1 MCCGTEKI
9 EIPSWVPV
17 SGLQICP
24 ARVQFGGVGWLRRY
38 GVGRNA
44 ECAKASG
51 DRLEACSEPSPASQ
65 IIQICC

>member
-44 ECAKASG
+44 ECAKASVG
-51 DRLEACSEPSPASQ
+51 FEIVIVWKRVRSRVPLHK
-65 IIQICC
+65 